1 MGIDLVFYGELLDDL
16 KTRIRRSQLKAS
28 LAVNAE
34 MILLYWDIGQMI
46 HQRQQQEGWGAGV
59 IPRLSK
65 DIRNELPE
73 LKGFSERNI
82 GRMIA
87 FYRDYS
93 INPEIL
99 PQPVAK
105 LEPSLKPPAV
115 INQNPCPR
123 IVQDLLA
130 QIPWGHNILLM
141 EKFKDLPTR
150 LWYAQQTIVNGWS
163 RDTLTSM
170 IKNHTH
176 ERQGATVTN
185 FTNRLPAP
193 QSEMARQLL
202 KDPYIFDFLTRL

>member
-1 MGIDLVFYGELLDDL
+1 MSIDLVFYGELLDDL

-46 HQRQQQEGWGAGV
+46 HQRQQQEGWGTGV

-82 GRMIA
+82 GYMIRFA
-87 FYRDYS
+87 REYDGS
-93 INPEIL
+93 VIL
-99 PQPVAK
+99 QQAVAK
-105 LEPSLKPPAV
+105 LEPALETATKTDQTS
-115 INQNPCPR
+115 CPR

-141 EKFKDLPTR
+141 EKFKDLPIR
-150 LWYAQQTIVNGWS
+150 L
-163 RDTLTSM
+163 
-170 IKNHTH
+170 
-176 ERQGATVTN
+176 
-185 FTNRLPAP
+185 
-193 QSEMARQLL
+193 
-202 KDPYIFDFLTRL
+202 

>member
-34 MILLYWDIGQMI
+34 MILLYWDIGQTI
-46 HQRQQQEGWGAGV
+46 HQRQQQEGWGTGV

-87 FYRDYS
+87 FYRDYT

-105 LEPSLKPPAV
+105 W
-115 INQNPCPR
+115 NP
-123 IVQDLLA
+123 
-130 QIPWGHNILLM
+130 
-141 EKFKDLPTR
+141 
-150 LWYAQQTIVNGWS
+150 
-163 RDTLTSM
+163 
-170 IKNHTH
+170 
-176 ERQGATVTN
+176 
-185 FTNRLPAP
+185 
-193 QSEMARQLL
+193 LL
-202 KDPYIFDFLTRL
+202 KLTQNLAHESFKTFWPKSLGVIISC